1 MSEPI
6 TSQNEPLEAQSEPL
20 EPQNEP
26 LEPIKKGIEYDD
38 ELIDSIVNKAYEKL
52 EKKTYQGRKYE
63 KKLEKDRSKLEKLES
78 ALQKENERSYIL
90 IALLGILSAGFIVFG
105 FLQLKKE
112 NASESN
118 S

>member
-1 MSEPI
+1 MRDVLMSESI
-6 TSQNEPLEAQSEPL
+6 TPQNEPL

-26 LEPIKKGIEYDD
+26 LEPTKRGIEYDD
-38 ELIDSIVNKAYEKL
+38 ELIDNIVNKAYEKL

-78 ALQKENERSYIL
+78 ALQKEDRKSYIL
-90 IALLGILSAGFIVFG
+90 VALLGILSAGFIVFG

-112 NASESN
+112 NASENN